1 MKNKNRI
8 IESAKFP
15 KQKKF
20 VKGFSLV
27 EVLVAISILVI
38 IMIAV
43 STFQYNVLNY
53 NRSGAVALTNAQ
65 EIQAMLKTMTRELR
79 SMGQGAD
86 GAYPLIAA
94 ATSSVTFFSDVNS
107 DGIKEK
113 VRYYMINNKLQRD
126 VTSPSGSPPS
136 YRSNPDTTKILIT
149 GLRHTILEPAFEYY
163 DAMYAGTSTPM
174 TYPINLTSV
183 RLVKIILTIDTD
195 PNRSPI
201 LRTFTTQAGLR
212 NLKDNL

>member
-1 MKNKNRI
+1 MEHN
-8 IESAKFP
+8 SS
-15 KQKKF
+15 KQRK
-20 VKGFSLV
+20 VLQPTHIDGGFSLI

-38 IMIAV
+38 IMVAV
-43 STFQYNVLNY
+43 STFQYNVINY
-53 NRSGAVALTNAQ
+53 NRSGAVALTNAH

-79 SMGQGAD
+79 SMGPGAD
-86 GAYPLIAA
+86 GAYPLISA
-94 ATSSVTFFSDVNS
+94 ATSSVVFFSDVNS

-113 VRYYMINNKLQRD
+113 VRYYMTNNTLQRG
-126 VTSPSGSPPS
+126 VINPVGSPATYPS
-136 YRSNPDTTKILIT
+136 NSETTKILIT
-149 GLRHTILEPAFEYY
+149 GLRHTAQQPAFEYY

-174 TYPINLTSV
+174 TYPVNLTSV

-195 PNRSPI
+195 PNRSPT